1 MGVSRR
7 ANNNRRNRSLMASAY
22 ETYQKYWCSVRRQ
35 AFGSQ
40 AFRSRIPSNATVSII
55 PIFRSESSAGFGR
68 CEHVSA
74 ALCQAVAEV
83 GDLAGEDVDGRRL
96 AGNTVGI
103 DCVQCPQVYFPPLW
117 LLKDL
122 RQPLGQR
129 IGSLTPLLADTVGDL
144 AIRDGQILR
153 LT

>member
-1 MGVSRR
+1 
-7 ANNNRRNRSLMASAY
+7 
-22 ETYQKYWCSVRRQ
+22 
-35 AFGSQ
+35 
-40 AFRSRIPSNATVSII
+40 
-55 PIFRSESSAGFGR
+55 
-68 CEHVSA
+68 
-74 ALCQAVAEV
+74 
-83 GDLAGEDVDGRRL
+83 
-96 AGNTVGI
+96 
-103 DCVQCPQVYFPPLW
+103 VQCPQVYFPPLW